1 MRPRVSA
8 SFLPRPRLSRVLDR
22 AAPGQV
28 VVVCAPAGFGKT
40 QLLADWLADRA
51 GAWVTLDADDDA
63 DDRFWAGLLAAL
75 DAVPGADRTLSA
87 LPRPATPSRDPA
99 FVASVVDAVAAAG
112 PIALV
117 LDDVHIVSAR
127 DPLHGLAAL
136 LRYRPPNLLVMLAT
150 RSDAT
155 LRLDRLRLG
164 EEVVDLRASDLAFT
178 RDETSAL
185 LAASGVPVS
194 PGRLD
199 LLCAQTEG
207 WAAALTFA
215 ARALAASTDPDVLL
229 RDLAGHPHLAD
240 YLTSEILA
248 PLPADAA
255 DVLTAVSVC
264 DEVTAP
270 LAAVLAERADA
281 GDVLAELECT
291 TALVTGSGAARGAF
305 RVHPLLRAQLRAD
318 LRRRRPDRFAA
329 LHGRVARAR
338 QEQGDVVGA
347 LHHAALADDAVLLG
361 ELLDVHG
368 PGLASGG
375 HHAVVLAALDALPV
389 ADVSAR
395 PRLLLVAALA
405 HGEVGRRAAAH
416 RLLARADTVWPAD
429 PDPGL
434 AALRVRAARLGRL
447 GPAGG
452 DPPGSRGEPGDGTAV
467 VDVLSRVDHA
477 LAAGRWDEAESLARA
492 AGAEAA
498 RQGNSYLEARAVV
511 TLGVVGSLRGDV
523 TGSVA
528 LARRAAEIAPSD
540 RWRGTV
546 GDAYACF
553 LQGYGALLGFR
564 PEECLRWVAEVDRV
578 MAVPP
583 APPEPPGVV
592 SVLGVLRA
600 AARFDL
606 GEHRAGLAAL
616 TAARADVDTG
626 HLLGRPMLAF
636 AAALEHGAAAALG
649 MRAHARTVAEWAH
662 ARLGGTGDVLVMQAW
677 GPAAIGRDDAARERL
692 RPVLDGSVPCAV
704 PWMRT
709 EAELLDGA
717 LALRTGNAA
726 HARRAVARAVAD
738 AATTGVLRPLVTA
751 PPDIGAL
758 LADPVHPPDRAEF
771 LRAVRAL
778 RAARDRTLPG
788 TPLTDRERDVL
799 ALLPTVLSLEEIA
812 DTLAVSLNTVRS
824 HVRSLHGKLG
834 VGSRAEAV
842 QAATRS
848 GLLEVP

>member
-1 MRPRVSA
+1 MEIAGWPVVSPAKCTRPRVSA
-8 SFLPRPRLSRVLDR
+8 SFLPRPRLTRVLDR

-40 QLLADWLADRA
+40 QLLADWPADRA

-75 DAVPGADRTLSA
+75 DGVPGVDRMLAA

-112 PIALV
+112 PITLV
-117 LDDVHIVSAR
+117 LDDVHTVSAP

-136 LRYRPPNLLVMLAT
+136 LRYRPTNLLLVLAT

-164 EEVVDLRASDLAFT
+164 EEVVDLRAGDLAFT

-194 PGRLD
+194 PDRLD

-207 WAAALTFA
+207 WAAALAFA

-240 YLTSEILA
+240 YLTCEILA
-248 PLPADAA
+248 PLPADIAH
-255 DVLTAVSVC
+255 VLTAVSVC

-281 GDVLAELECT
+281 GDVLAELERT
-291 TALVTGSGAARGAF
+291 TALVTGSGSARGAF
-305 RVHPLLRAQLRAD
+305 RVRPLLRAQLRAD
-318 LRRRRPDRFAA
+318 LRRCRPDRFAA

-338 QEQGDVVGA
+338 QEHGDVVRA

-405 HGEVGRRAAAH
+405 HGEVGRRAVAH
-416 RLLARADTVWPAD
+416 RLLTRADTVWPAD

-434 AALRVRAARLGRL
+434 AALRARAARLGRL
-447 GPAGG
+447 GPTGG
-452 DPPGSRGEPGDGTAV
+452 DPPGPRAEPGAGTAV
-467 VDVLSRVDHA
+467 VDVLSRVGHA
-477 LAAGRWDEAESLARA
+477 LAAGQWDEAESLARA

-498 RQGNSYLEARAVV
+498 RQGNTYLEARAVV

-528 LARRAAEIAPSD
+528 LARRAAEIAPAD

-546 GDAYACF
+546 GDADACF

-564 PEECLRWVAEVDRV
+564 PEECLRWVAQVDRV
-578 MAVPP
+578 TAVPP
-583 APPEPPGVV
+583 LPR
-592 SVLGVLRA
+592 S
-600 AARFDL
+600 
-606 GEHRAGLAAL
+606 
-616 TAARADVDTG
+616 
-626 HLLGRPMLAF
+626 RPA
-636 AAALEHGAAAALG
+636 
-649 MRAHARTVAEWAH
+649 
-662 ARLGGTGDVLVMQAW
+662 
-677 GPAAIGRDDAARERL
+677 
-692 RPVLDGSVPCAV
+692 
-704 PWMRT
+704 
-709 EAELLDGA
+709 
-717 LALRTGNAA
+717 
-726 HARRAVARAVAD
+726 
-738 AATTGVLRPLVTA
+738 
-751 PPDIGAL
+751 
-758 LADPVHPPDRAEF
+758 
-771 LRAVRAL
+771 
-778 RAARDRTLPG
+778 
-788 TPLTDRERDVL
+788 
-799 ALLPTVLSLEEIA
+799 
-812 DTLAVSLNTVRS
+812 
-824 HVRSLHGKLG
+824 
-834 VGSRAEAV
+834 
-842 QAATRS
+842 
-848 GLLEVP
+848 